1 MPPGDNGNS
10 FSKSKDA
17 GDIRL
22 LGCCDDDGLAP
33 PPPSSL
39 RPSSSLASP
48 PLSLS
53 RDERR
58 LLLLPL
64 LASGTPSMYW
74 GLCCC
79 LLLLFRLGLLWGD
92 AVAAISSCP
101 SAFCGTDSLF
111 PILTCYRQP
120 PSKLAII
127 FNNTCFFFETPHLF
141 ASMFTLVAA
150 GTVSRYIYKVLLF
163 VFGSFMK
170 RIIGTFLKE
179 RIGDFYAKSALKV
192 VCASFRIIPTLM
204 DSP

>member
-33 PPPSSL
+33 PPPLSL

-141 ASMFTLVAA
+141 ASMFTLV
-150 GTVSRYIYKVLLF
+150 GTL
-163 VFGSFMK
+163 
-170 RIIGTFLKE
+170 
-179 RIGDFYAKSALKV
+179 
-192 VCASFRIIPTLM
+192 
-204 DSP
+204 